1 MKKYKPGIG
10 ISLAAATLAAGT
22 LIGSYLACR
31 SNEKDILAIQ
41 NPRAEELHINGLRNF
56 HMGLII
62 TELIVLVKYR
72 LFYAI
77 VNDFFADGQQSL
89 HFRMA
94 WDILLIR

>member
-1 MKKYKPGIG
+1 MDKDLGQEFCRDL
-10 ISLAAATLAAGT
+10 LAPRDLFDLQRLMVGPMQGKFQQGAA
-22 LIGSYLACR
+22 R
-31 SNEKDILAIQ
+31 V
-41 NPRAEELHINGLRNF
+41 INFCGNF